1 MNFKPYNRHLLI
13 NPIEE
18 DQIEQTG
25 ILLPDDYKSKNP
37 FGVGK
42 AVDVASDCTLDIFA
56 GEKVV
61 YSTNMLENVTIGG
74 KDYFLLLENYVL
86 GVINEKD

>member
-1 MNFKPYNRHLLI
+1 MQFKPCNRHLLVD
-13 NPIEE
+13 PLEE

-37 FGVGK
+37 FGVGQVT
-42 AVDVASDCTLDIFA
+42 ARSTDCTLEAFK

-61 YSTNMLENVTIGG
+61 YSTNMLQNIIIGG
-74 KDYFLLLENYVL
+74 KEYFLLLENYVL
-86 GVINEKD
+86 GIIHETN

>member
-1 MNFKPYNRHLLI
+1 MQFKPCNRHLLI
-13 NPIEE
+13 DPLEE

-37 FGVGK
+37 FGVGQ
-42 AVDVASDCTLDIFA
+42 VAARSTDCTLEAFK

-61 YSTNMLENVTIGG
+61 YSTSMLQNIIIGG
-74 KDYFLLLENYVL
+74 KEYFLLLENYVL
-86 GVINEKD
+86 GIIHETN